1 MAANKKANAIK
12 EAITLTASMPDYAG
26 YADYFLQTETKFRL
40 QNSYS
45 ENLTVTLKV
54 WDDKNLAVPYETTVE
69 VPYESAAEVSVNG
82 LFSPLTLAENN
93 ELFVSTVHF
102 SAEIDKTE
110 VASGEKQITALP
122 YDYWEG
128 LSGNAERVAAFVRPR
143 LSDCA
148 RILENAGKRL
158 KKWDESAD
166 LYGYAGGG

>member
-128 LSGNAERVAAFVRPR
+128 LSGNAGFRAAAAFR
-143 LSDCA
+143 L
-148 RILENAGKRL
+148 RQNTGKRGKTIEKMGRIRRFIRL
-158 KKWDESAD
+158 C
-166 LYGYAGGG
+166 GGG

>member
-12 EAITLTASMPDYAG
+12 EAITLTASIPDYAG

-82 LFSPLTLAENN
+82 L
-93 ELFVSTVHF
+93 VF
-102 SAEIDKTE
+102 SADACRKQRTFRIDG
-110 VASGEKQITALP
+110 AFFC
-122 YDYWEG
+122 
-128 LSGNAERVAAFVRPR
+128 GNR
-143 LSDCA
+143 
-148 RILENAGKRL
+148 
-158 KKWDESAD
+158 
-166 LYGYAGGG
+166 